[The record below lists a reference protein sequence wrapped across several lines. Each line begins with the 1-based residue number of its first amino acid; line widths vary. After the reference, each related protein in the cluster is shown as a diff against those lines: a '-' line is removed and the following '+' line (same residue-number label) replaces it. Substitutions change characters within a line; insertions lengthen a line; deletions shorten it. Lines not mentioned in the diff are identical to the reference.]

1 MQVPDLDGGVHPI
14 SGGGKIWKRGDNVE
28 LKGFFD
34 TKLLEQIMKEWS
46 LATGMATIATD
57 AEGNYITGDVGFTD
71 FCIKYTRGSAEG
83 MRRCVKCD
91 TECSGTYFCHAGL
104 MDFSIDIK
112 VKDEIVGKIIGGQ
125 ILPEEPDEEKFREF
139 AKEFGID
146 PDDYIEALR
155 KIPIRTEESI
165 RASAKLL
172 GDVVNQL
179 VNFEYMKTKNEK
191 LISLLDNEIKEAV
204 DLIHELNG
212 KSENLAKIE
221 SKQKMLSLN
230 ASIEAARAGEAGRGF
245 AVVASQVGKLSSD
258 SSEINASISESLHN
272 LTETIEAMAE
282 ANDY

>member
-1 MQVPDLDGGVHPI
+1 MQGR
-14 SGGGKIWKRGDNVE
+14 IWMVAAFALYPEKKKLEKRDNVE
-28 LKGFFD
+28 LKKFFD
-34 TKLLEQIMKEWS
+34 TNLLEQIMKEWS

-57 AEGNYITGDVGFTD
+57 AEGNYITGEVGFTD

-83 MRRCVKCD
+83 LRRCVKCD

-112 VKDEIVGKIIGGQ
+112 IKDEIVGKIIGGQ
-125 ILPEEPDEEKFREF
+125 ILPEKPDEEKFREL

-146 PDDYIEALR
+146 PEAYINALR

>member
-1 MQVPDLDGGVHPI
+1 MKL
-14 SGGGKIWKRGDNVE
+14 NE
-28 LKGFFD
+28 FFD
-34 TKLLEQIMKEWS
+34 TNLLEQIMKEWS

-57 AEGNYITGDVGFTD
+57 ADGNYITGEVGFTD
-71 FCIKYTRGSAEG
+71 FCIKYTRGSEEG

-125 ILPEEPDEEKFREF
+125 ILPEEPDEEKFRSL
-139 AKEFGID
+139 AGEFGID
-146 PDDYIEALR
+146 PDAYIDALR
-155 KIPIRTEESI
+155 KIPIRSEESI

-179 VNFEYMKTKNEK
+179 VNFEYMKKKNEK
-191 LISLLDNEIKEAV
+191 LISLLDNEIKDAV

-272 LTETIEAMAE
+272 LTETIEAMAA
-282 ANDY
+282 ANEY

>member
-1 MQVPDLDGGVHPI
+1 
-14 SGGGKIWKRGDNVE
+14 
-28 LKGFFD
+28 
-34 TKLLEQIMKEWS
+34 
-46 LATGMATIATD
+46 
-57 AEGNYITGDVGFTD
+57 
-71 FCIKYTRGSAEG
+71 
-83 MRRCVKCD
+83 
-91 TECSGTYFCHAGL
+91 
-104 MDFSIDIK
+104 
-112 VKDEIVGKIIGGQ
+112 
-125 ILPEEPDEEKFREF
+125 
-139 AKEFGID
+139 
-146 PDDYIEALR
+146 
-155 KIPIRTEESI
+155 
-165 RASAKLL
+165 
-172 GDVVNQL
+172 
-179 VNFEYMKTKNEK
+179 MKTKNER

>member
-125 ILPEEPDEEKFREF
+125 ILPEEPDEEKFREL

>member
-14 SGGGKIWKRGDNVE
+14 SGGGKMWKRGDDVE
-28 LKGFFD
+28 LKEFFD

-46 LATGMATIATD
+46 LATGMAMIATD

-125 ILPEEPDEEKFREF
+125 ILPEEPDEEKFREL

-146 PDDYIEALR
+146 PDTYIEALR

-179 VNFEYMKTKNEK
+179 VNFEHMKTKNEK

>member
-1 MQVPDLDGGVHPI
+1 MVAAFALYPEKKKLE
-14 SGGGKIWKRGDNVE
+14 KRDNVE
-28 LKGFFD
+28 LKKFFD
-34 TKLLEQIMKEWS
+34 TNLLEQIMKEWS

-57 AEGNYITGDVGFTD
+57 AEGNYITGEVGFTD

-83 MRRCVKCD
+83 LRRCVKCD

-112 VKDEIVGKIIGGQ
+112 IKDEIVGKIIGGQ
-125 ILPEEPDEEKFREF
+125 ILPEKPDEEKFREL

-146 PDDYIEALR
+146 PEAYINALR

>member
-1 MQVPDLDGGVHPI
+1 M
-14 SGGGKIWKRGDNVE
+14 E
-28 LKGFFD
+28 LKAFFD
-34 TKLLEQIMKEWS
+34 TNLLEQIMKEWS

-57 AEGNYITGDVGFTD
+57 AEGNYITGEVGFTD
-71 FCIKYTRGSAEG
+71 FCIKYTRGSEEG
-83 MRRCVKCD
+83 MKRCVKCD

-112 VKDEIVGKIIGGQ
+112 VKDEVVGKIIGGQ
-125 ILPEEPDEEKFREF
+125 ILPEKPDEEKFRNL
-139 AKEFGID
+139 ATEFGID
-146 PDDYIEALR
+146 PDAYIEALR
-155 KIPIRTEESI
+155 KIPIRTEKSI

-172 GDVVNQL
+172 GDIVNQL
-179 VNFEYMKTKNEK
+179 VNFEYMKTKNER

-204 DLIHELNG
+204 ELIHELNG

>member
-14 SGGGKIWKRGDNVE
+14 SGGGKMWKRGGDVE
-28 LKGFFD
+28 LKEFFD

-57 AEGNYITGDVGFTD
+57 AEGNYITGEVGFTD

-125 ILPEEPDEEKFREF
+125 ILPEEPDEEKFREL

-146 PDDYIEALR
+146 PDTYIEALR

-179 VNFEYMKTKNEK
+179 VNFEHMKTKNER

>member
-28 LKGFFD
+28 LKEFFD

-57 AEGNYITGDVGFTD
+57 AEGNYITGEVGFTD

-125 ILPEEPDEEKFREF
+125 ILPEEPDEEKFREL

-146 PDDYIEALR
+146 PDAYIEALR

-179 VNFEYMKTKNEK
+179 VNFEYMKTKNER

>member
-14 SGGGKIWKRGDNVE
+14 SGGGKMWKRGDDVE
-28 LKGFFD
+28 LKEFFD

-57 AEGNYITGDVGFTD
+57 AEGNYITGEVGFTD

-125 ILPEEPDEEKFREF
+125 ILPEEPDEEKFREL

-146 PDDYIEALR
+146 PDTYIEALR

-179 VNFEYMKTKNEK
+179 VNFEHMKTKNER

>member
-1 MQVPDLDGGVHPI
+1 M
-14 SGGGKIWKRGDNVE
+14 E
-28 LKGFFD
+28 LKEFFD

-57 AEGNYITGDVGFTD
+57 AEGNYITGEVGFTD
-71 FCIKYTRGSAEG
+71 FCIKYTRGSEEG

-112 VKDEIVGKIIGGQ
+112 IKDEIVGKIIGGQ
-125 ILPEEPDEEKFREF
+125 ILPEEPDEEKFRDL
-139 AKEFGID
+139 AREFGID
-146 PDDYIEALR
+146 PEVYINALR

-230 ASIEAARAGEAGRGF
+230 ASIEAARAGEAGKGF